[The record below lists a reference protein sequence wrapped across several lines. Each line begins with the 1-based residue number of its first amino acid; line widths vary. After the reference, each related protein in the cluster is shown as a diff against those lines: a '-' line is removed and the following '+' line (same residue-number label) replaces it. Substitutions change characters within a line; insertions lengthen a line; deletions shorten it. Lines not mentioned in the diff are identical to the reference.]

1 MEVKVKLKALEEY
14 IKEGLGLL
22 EISNGNVEAK
32 ITINLDPYGDS
43 VNFTIKGKIKE
54 DYVVIH
60 EYIVDNGKEVLRRPA
75 DELEAWIMFIEERY
89 RRA

>member
-1 MEVKVKLKALEEY
+1 MEVKVKLKALEDY

-22 EISNGNVEAK
+22 EISNGDIEAK
-32 ITINLDPYGDS
+32 ITIHLDPYGDS
-43 VNFTIKGKIKE
+43 INFTIKGRIE
-54 DYVVIH
+54 DDYVVIH
-60 EYIVDNGKEVLRRPA
+60 EYIIDNGKEVWRRPA